1 MAFVCEKSLKRTYAE
16 KIGEFLGITGEN
28 DIQRSSRAQFYK
40 RKDRDKMRKQSD
52 AYQNRCKIRKIV
64 TATRVAKE
72 SAKDTSYKPGKVPL
86 TSIGRRRIATNLR
99 NHESVESVV
108 YMVTSVQH
116 ASSQAV
122 DATRKHHQQVHPKE
136 LAMVMQAHQHGLIS
150 CTNTINYRRLHIHS
164 RSTN

>member
-86 TSIGRRRIATNLR
+86 ASIGRRTSSAKKDSDKSAKPRKCGICG
-99 NHESVESVV
+99 V
-108 YMVTSVQH
+108 YGHIRTACVQPGSGRHKETSSTSAPKRTSNGD
-116 ASSQAV
+116 ASAPTWF
-122 DATRKHHQQVHPKE
+122 DLMH
-136 LAMVMQAHQHGLIS
+136 
-150 CTNTINYRRLHIHS
+150 
-164 RSTN
+164 